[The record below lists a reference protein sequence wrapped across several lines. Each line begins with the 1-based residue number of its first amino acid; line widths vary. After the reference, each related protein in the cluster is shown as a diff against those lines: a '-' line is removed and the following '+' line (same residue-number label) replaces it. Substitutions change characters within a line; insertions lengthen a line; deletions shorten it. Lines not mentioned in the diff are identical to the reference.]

1 MEPYRAHSGR
11 HPLEPRTLLIGAFTL
26 ITVQVLGQQTAPQA
40 DDSMESL
47 IAAFSGSWAIQLT
60 EPASGKTAAVNA
72 GSGEESWHAG
82 PNSGS
87 LIEEYHSNGAEGD
100 ITGHGV
106 FWGGRTTG
114 GRTAGGKTADGKAAD
129 GISLLW
135 CDNSMATGCRV
146 LNGKAHWKDRRLS
159 LSEET
164 VEDGRTIFFRETFV
178 FNSDDSFTQS
188 VEEGRSANTLKP
200 VIVIQGTRS
209 KR

>member
-11 HPLEPRTLLIGAFTL
+11 QPLGPRTLLIVALTL
-26 ITVQVLGQQTAPQA
+26 VTVQVFAQQAAPQA

-72 GSGEESWHAG
+72 GSGEESWRAG

-100 ITGHGV
+100 ITGHAV
-106 FWGGRTTG
+106 FWGGRT
-114 GRTAGGKTADGKAAD
+114 ASGKTADGKAAD

-164 VEDGRTIFFRETFV
+164 LEDGRTIFFRETFV
-178 FNSDDSFTQS
+178 FNSDDSFTQT
-188 VEEGRSANTLKP
+188 VEEGKTAKTLKP
-200 VIVIQGTRS
+200 VIVIQATRI